1 MTTVLQ
7 NQDTDAMFVTHNG
20 ITFKVSIEEI
30 SVSRA
35 QEMLKRN
42 DINRNTSPVV
52 IKRYARDMLRE
63 DGWDFFAADPIR
75 VNKDGEILD
84 GQQRLEA
91 LVLAGETNPD
101 VVLKTWLYWGIPTES
116 QVKMDQGRPR
126 SRTDQLVIRKMPNPR
141 DRSSIA
147 SLLLQWQN
155 PENLFTKMILTNDEV
170 LEFAEANYDR
180 ITRATEH
187 ALKLRKVGFA
197 VSIAGA
203 VYFKAEEKV
212 LWEASNFFTSVA
224 TGENLPQG
232 HPALRLR
239 NTVFFNKGKGRRIN
253 RLEELYYVVRAWNG
267 FRKGETLNKLQLPPG
282 GLEGLTPAHFVVK

>member
-1 MTTVLQ
+1 MTTVLE
-7 NQDTDAMFVTHNG
+7 NKMIVTHEG
-20 ITFKVSIEEI
+20 ITFEVSIEHI
-30 SVSRA
+30 DVARA
-35 QEMLKRN
+35 KEMLKLN
-42 DINRNTSPVV
+42 TMNRNTSPVV
-52 IKRYARDMLRE
+52 IKRYARDLLRE
-63 DGWDFFAADPIR
+63 NGWDFLAADPIR
-75 VNKDGEILD
+75 LNEHGEILD

-101 VVLKTWLYWGIPTES
+101 VVLKTWLYWGIPTSS

-126 SRTDQLVIRKMPNPR
+126 SRTDQLVIRKMPNAR

-147 SLLLQWQN
+147 SLLLQWEN

-170 LEFAEANYDR
+170 LEFAEANFDR
-180 ITRATEH
+180 MTRATDY
-187 ALKLRKVGFA
+187 ARQLRKVGFA

-203 VYFKAEEKV
+203 VYFRAEEKE
-212 LWEASNFFTSVA
+212 LWEAANFFTSVA
-224 TGENLPQG
+224 TGENLAQG

-239 NTVFFNKGKGRRIN
+239 NTVLFNKGKGRRIN

-282 GLEGLTPAHFVVK
+282 GLEGLTPAHFTVK

>member
-7 NQDTDAMFVTHNG
+7 DTETMFVTHNG
-20 ITFKVSIEEI
+20 ITFKVSIEYI
-30 SVSRA
+30 TVARA
-35 QEMLKRN
+35 KEMLQRN

-63 DGWDFFAADPIR
+63 NGWDFLAADPIR
-75 VNKDGEILD
+75 VNEHGEVLD
-84 GQQRLEA
+84 GQQRLMA
-91 LVLAGETNPD
+91 LVLAGETDPD
-101 VVLKTWLYWGIPTES
+101 VTLKTWLYWGIPTES

-126 SRTDQLVIRKMPNPR
+126 SRTDQLVINKMPNPR

-155 PENLFTKMILTNDEV
+155 PENLFSKMILTNDEV
-170 LEFAEANYDR
+170 LEFAQANYDR
-180 ITRATEH
+180 MTRATEH
-187 ALKLRKVGFA
+187 ALQLRKVGFA

-203 VYFKAEEKV
+203 VYFKAEERE

-239 NTVFFNKGKGRRIN
+239 NTIAYNKGRGRRIN

-267 FRKGETLNKLQLPPG
+267 FRKGETLTKLQLPAG
-282 GLEGLTPAHFVVK
+282 GLEGLTTQHFVVK